1 MKYIF
6 IIISL
11 SIGFCNIAFTQ
22 NENGILRN
30 EWSVNINFFVNDLIF
45 SKSSNENE
53 NIINYQ
59 APVESI
65 VAYRRY
71 LNEKFVWQ
79 VGVNFYSIKDEED
92 FVLGLGGNQS
102 QYKKGY
108 YLRTGFQKYNH
119 LSTKVKFYF
128 GTDLILSFQKY
139 KAIID
144 FEDVP
149 TFFEGNYSH
158 INREKEM
165 GLVPHLGFRWNLNS
179 RISFST
185 ETSLIASYEFFDIDL
200 DSPFS
205 TEPIL
210 IGNSNTSTKDSEKLT
225 FRFQQPIVLFF
236 NLRF

>member
-22 NENGILRN
+22 DENGILRN
-30 EWSVNINFFVNDLIF
+30 EWSANINFFVNDLIL
-45 SKSSNENE
+45 SKRIDENE

-71 LNEKFVWQ
+71 INEKLAWQ
-79 VGVNFYSIKDEED
+79 VGVNFYSLNDEED
-92 FVLGLGGNQS
+92 FVPGFGGNQS

-119 LSTKVKFYF
+119 LSSKVKFYW
-128 GTDLILSFQKY
+128 GTDLMLSFQKY
-139 KAIID
+139 KALID

-149 TFFEGNYSH
+149 SFFEGNYSH
-158 INREKEM
+158 INREKEI
-165 GLVPHLGFRWNLNS
+165 GLIPHLGFRWNLNS

-185 ETSLIASYEFFDIDL
+185 ETSFIASYIFFDIDL

-205 TEPIL
+205 SEPI
-210 IGNSNTSTKDSEKLT
+210 IGNSNSSTKDSEKLT
-225 FRFQQPIVLFF
+225 FRFQHPIVLFF